1 MVVKDSKSLFSLI
14 DNFDPNNQDHLLK
27 LEELSKNYPN
37 FHLVRAYYLK
47 ALQKR
52 KVSSF
57 DKILSHTSV
66 ATYDRELLYQFIETD
81 LIARK
86 SSKKKSRSTKDKL
99 TSHDGSQVNEE
110 KNIDANTKSLDI
122 SSKTLKFSEW
132 AIFLNSDKKLFEK
145 NDNLEN
151 FQLLDDFL
159 KIPER
164 IIPDKNYKNIEDL
177 SEKSWSPNDEL
188 MTETLAKVF
197 VKQKKYRKAIEAY
210 QILGLKY
217 PEKNSLFAN
226 QIKEIKKL
234 KKQKNSR

>member
-1 MVVKDSKSLFSLI
+1 MVVNDSKSLFSLI

-99 TSHDGSQVNEE
+99 TSHDKSQVNEE

-132 AIFLNSDKKLFEK
+132 AIFLNSDKKLSEK

-151 FQLLDDFL
+151 FQLLDDLL

>member
-1 MVVKDSKSLFSLI
+1 MVVNDSKSLFSLI
-14 DNFDPNNQDHLLK
+14 DNFNPNNQDHLLK

-99 TSHDGSQVNEE
+99 TSHDRSQVNEE

-132 AIFLNSDKKLFEK
+132 AIFLNSDKKLSGK

>member
-1 MVVKDSKSLFSLI
+1 MVVNDSKSLFSLI
-14 DNFDPNNQDHLLK
+14 DNFNPNNQDHLLK

-66 ATYDRELLYQFIETD
+66 ATYDRDLLYQFIETD

-99 TSHDGSQVNEE
+99 TSHDKSQVNEE

-151 FQLLDDFL
+151 FRLLDDLL